1 MDHEHHHQDH
11 FDDHSASWHDNAG
24 YNPHHQS
31 PVQDYNGFNGYT
43 PLPMEPMY
51 GNGMHPPH
59 HPHPTTRTTHAQL
72 QPLIMPQ
79 WPSMLTSQST
89 YQPSIFPSAPV
100 PITPA
105 SATPVSASSTHS
117 RTSSTPRKT
126 LTDQDRRRMCQYHEE
141 NPTVKQTEIGGM
153 SAFVLCV
160 SLSLLLTGLASNVWC
175 REKVPLHAS
184 MCLPVLTLCST
195 VSKVLRQKE
204 KYLYQDDGSRSPIKR
219 SKGKFP
225 DIERA
230 LANWARNHQRQGL
243 PLSDSIIRDKA
254 RFFASTVG
262 NSESHLKA
270 NSTSWLEKFKQKNHL
285 MGARSRKG
293 SIAEESEGTSNP
305 PSNVQTPGAASP
317 TSPGGVSP
325 SSTTVATKK
334 STENLKSESPDTYDF
349 SNQRRPFHSQSS
361 TSLSSVFTDTAPTS
375 SFSAGPT
382 SPTSLSSPF
391 FTPDSACGPSPFMG
405 RQAAQGQ
412 PGSNNF
418 QRPRSQTFP
427 MLVGVEQYMSPPG
440 SSDALT
446 PKFISSGALDSPMAE
461 LPGSLAAIDEA
472 MSVSPTQVTH
482 SMQPPPL
489 PSSHSDDKGSSTDVS
504 PITPSQEEAARAL
517 ELVMNFFQSQ
527 HAGFV
532 VEPQEY
538 VTIGKLMEKL
548 RIKRRSESVPSGMR
562 RISETEFTLAK
573 LEGVEALR

>member
-1 MDHEHHHQDH
+1 MSQLHMDHDHHLHQEP
-11 FDDHSASWHDNAG
+11 FDDQHSAWRPDAP

-31 PVQDYNGFNGYT
+31 PVQDYSGFATYP
-43 PLPMEPMY
+43 PLPMEPIY
-51 GNGMHPPH
+51 ATGMHPPH
-59 HPHPTTRTTHAQL
+59 QTHQTPRNTHPQL
-72 QPLIMPQ
+72 QPLIMPQMPQ

-89 YQPSIFPSAPV
+89 YQAPLFPSAPP

-105 SATPVSASSTHS
+105 SATPVSATSTQS

-126 LTDQDRRRMCQYHEE
+126 LTDADRRRMCQYHED
-141 NPTVKQTEIGGM
+141 NPTVKQTEIGAMFG
-153 SAFVLCV
+153 VE
-160 SLSLLLTGLASNVWC
+160 
-175 REKVPLHAS
+175 R
-184 MCLPVLTLCST
+184 ST

-230 LANWARNHQRQGL
+230 LSNWARNHQRQGL
-243 PLSDSIIRDKA
+243 PLSDAIIRDKA
-254 RFFASTVG
+254 RFFAQTVG
-262 NSESHLKA
+262 NSDSHLKA

-285 MGARSRKG
+285 MGAKSRKG

-305 PSNVQTPGAASP
+305 PSNAHTPSAISP

-325 SSTTVATKK
+325 ATTTMKTKK
-334 STENLKSESPDTYDF
+334 SEENLKTESPDTYDF
-349 SNQRRPFHSQSS
+349 GNHRRPFHSQSS
-361 TSLSSVFTDTAPTS
+361 TSLSSVFTDNAPST
-375 SFSAGPT
+375 FSGGPT

-391 FTPDSACGPSPFMG
+391 FTPDSACGQNNPFMPN
-405 RQAAQGQ
+405 RQPANGQ
-412 PGSNNF
+412 PGSGNF

-446 PKFISSGALDSPMAE
+446 PKYVSSGTLDSPMADMPGT
-461 LPGSLAAIDEA
+461 LPAIDES
-472 MSVSPTQVTH
+472 MSLSPTQMPN

-489 PSSHSDDKGSSTDVS
+489 PATSGQADDKCSCTDSSLM
-504 PITPSQEEAARAL
+504 TPSQEEAARAL
-517 ELVMNFFQSQ
+517 ELVMSFFQSQ
-527 HAGFV
+527 NAGFV

-548 RIKRRSESVPSGMR
+548 RIKRDSEGLSSDMRRVSESNFATS
-562 RISETEFTLAK
+562 K
-573 LEGVEALR
+573 LESVDAIH

>member
-1 MDHEHHHQDH
+1 M
-11 FDDHSASWHDNAG
+11 
-24 YNPHHQS
+24 
-31 PVQDYNGFNGYT
+31 
-43 PLPMEPMY
+43 
-51 GNGMHPPH
+51 
-59 HPHPTTRTTHAQL
+59 
-72 QPLIMPQ
+72 I
-79 WPSMLTSQST
+79 
-89 YQPSIFPSAPV
+89 
-100 PITPA
+100 
-105 SATPVSASSTHS
+105 
-117 RTSSTPRKT
+117 
-126 LTDQDRRRMCQYHEE
+126 
-141 NPTVKQTEIGGM
+141 
-153 SAFVLCV
+153 V
-160 SLSLLLTGLASNVWC
+160 SLTVSLSNVWC
-175 REKVPLHAS
+175 RKKVPQHAS
-184 MCLPVLTLCST
+184 MHLSVLTLMCST

-243 PLSDSIIRDKA
+243 PLSDAIIRDKA

-262 NSESHLKA
+262 NSDSHLKA

-305 PSNVQTPGAASP
+305 PSNVQTPGAVSP

-325 SSTTVATKK
+325 STTAVTAKK

-349 SNQRRPFHSQSS
+349 TNQRRPFHSQSS
-361 TSLSSVFTDTAPTS
+361 TSLSSVFTDTAPPS

-382 SPTSLSSPF
+382 SPSSLSSPF

-405 RQAAQGQ
+405 RQAANGQ

-427 MLVGVEQYMSPPG
+427 LLVGVEQYMSPPG

-446 PKFISSGALDSPMAE
+446 PKFVSSSALDSPMTE

-472 MSVSPTQVTH
+472 MSVSPTQTH

-489 PSSHSDDKGSSTDVS
+489 PMAHNDEKSSSNDSS

-548 RIKRRSESVPSGMR
+548 RIKRGSESVPPGMR
-562 RISETEFTLAK
+562 RISETEFTLSK
-573 LEGVEALR
+573 LEGVDTIH

>member
-1 MDHEHHHQDH
+1 MDHDHDHQPQDHLDDPSAAWHDPAAYHAHHAHHAHHH
-11 FDDHSASWHDNAG
+11 AAL
-24 YNPHHQS
+24 P
-31 PVQDYNGFNGYT
+31 DYGAFTAYA
-43 PLPMEPMY
+43 PLPMEPLY
-51 GNGMHPPH
+51 AAAMHPP
-59 HPHPTTRTTHAQL
+59 RTTHAHL

-89 YQPSIFPSAPV
+89 YQPALFPSAPV

-105 SATPVSASSTHS
+105 SATPVSATSTHS
-117 RTSSTPRKT
+117 RTSATPRKT
-126 LTDQDRRRMCQYHEE
+126 LTDQDRRRMCQYHDE
-141 NPTVKQTEIGGM
+141 NPTVKQTEIGAMFG
-153 SAFVLCV
+153 VE
-160 SLSLLLTGLASNVWC
+160 
-175 REKVPLHAS
+175 R
-184 MCLPVLTLCST
+184 ST

-204 KYLYQDDGSRSPIKR
+204 KYLYQGDGSRSPIKR

-243 PLSDSIIRDKA
+243 PLNDSIIRDKA

-262 NSESHLKA
+262 SSDSHLKA

-285 MGARSRKG
+285 MAARSRKG
-293 SIAEESEGTSNP
+293 SIADESEGTSNP

-317 TSPGGVSP
+317 PSPGGVSP
-325 SSTTVATKK
+325 TNTTTTTTIALKR
-334 STENLKSESPDTYDF
+334 SAENIKSESPDAYDF
-349 SNQRRPFHSQSS
+349 SHRRRPFHSQSS
-361 TSLSSVFTDTAPTS
+361 TSLSSVFTDTAAPS

-391 FTPDSACGPSPFMG
+391 FTPDSACGPSPFMALP
-405 RQAAQGQ
+405 AANGQ
-412 PGSNNF
+412 PGGNNF

-427 MLVGVEQYMSPPG
+427 LLVGVEQYMSPPA

-446 PKFISSGALDSPMAE
+446 PKFSTSGALDSPMTE
-461 LPGSLAAIDEA
+461 LPASLAAIDEA
-472 MSVSPTQVTH
+472 MSLSPTQLLH

-489 PSSHSDDKGSSTDVS
+489 PTAHNEEKASSTDAS
-504 PITPSQEEAARAL
+504 PVTPSQEEAAHAL

-548 RIKRRSESVPSGMR
+548 RFKRKSESVPPGMR
-562 RISETEFTLAK
+562 GISETDFTLAK
-573 LEGVEALR
+573 LEGVDTHA

>member
-1 MDHEHHHQDH
+1 MSQLQMDHEHHHHHHHHQEPFEDH
-11 FDDHSASWHDNAG
+11 HAAWHGDGG
-24 YNPHHQS
+24 YNPHHHS
-31 PVQDYNGFNGYT
+31 PVQDYSGFST
-43 PLPMEPMY
+43 FAPLPMEPLY
-51 GNGMHPPH
+51 GTGMHPPH
-59 HPHPTTRTTHAQL
+59 QTHQTHQTPRTTHPQL
-72 QPLIMPQ
+72 QPLIMPQMPQ

-89 YQPSIFPSAPV
+89 YQAPLFPSAPP

-126 LTDQDRRRMCQYHEE
+126 LTDSDRRRMCQYHED
-141 NPTVKQTEIGGM
+141 NPTVKQTEIGAMFG
-153 SAFVLCV
+153 VE
-160 SLSLLLTGLASNVWC
+160 
-175 REKVPLHAS
+175 R
-184 MCLPVLTLCST
+184 ST

-230 LANWARNHQRQGL
+230 LSNWARNHQRQGL
-243 PLSDSIIRDKA
+243 PLSDAIIRDKA
-254 RFFASTVG
+254 RFFAQTVG
-262 NSESHLKA
+262 NTDSHLKA

-305 PSNVQTPGAASP
+305 PSNAHTPGAISP

-325 SSTTVATKK
+325 GTVTMKTKK
-334 STENLKSESPDTYDF
+334 SEENLKTSSPDTYEYT
-349 SNQRRPFHSQSS
+349 NRRRPFHSQSS
-361 TSLSSVFTDTAPTS
+361 TSLSSVFTDTAPS
-375 SFSAGPT
+375 SFSAGAT

-405 RQAAQGQ
+405 RQSANGQ
-412 PGSNNF
+412 PGSGNF

-446 PKFISSGALDSPMAE
+446 PKYVSSGTLDSPMADM
-461 LPGSLAAIDEA
+461 PGSLAAIDEG
-472 MSVSPTQVTH
+472 MSLSPTQAPN
-482 SMQPPPL
+482 SMQPPPI
-489 PSSHSDDKGSSTDVS
+489 PSAAGHMDDKDSSADSS

-517 ELVMNFFQSQ
+517 ELVMNFFQSKN
-527 HAGFV
+527 GGLDI
-532 VEPQEY
+532 EPQEY

-548 RIKRRSESVPSGMR
+548 RIKRSSESLPSDMR
-562 RISETEFTLAK
+562 RGSEPNFTTSK
-573 LEGVEALR
+573 LESIDAIH